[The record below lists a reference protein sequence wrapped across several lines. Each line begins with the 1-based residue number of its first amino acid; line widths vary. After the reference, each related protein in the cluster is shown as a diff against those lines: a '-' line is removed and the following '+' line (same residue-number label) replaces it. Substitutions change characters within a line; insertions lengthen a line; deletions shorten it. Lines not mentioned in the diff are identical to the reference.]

1 MDRINELERAAQ
13 DAEKELFASQ
23 CRRLEIEYRKKERRD
38 EAVNA
43 FVRLFSQEKGV
54 QKEWSWLGITYLHTS
69 LQTKNHEFLLSL
81 YDEKFL
87 FDTSPSE
94 LYWRPS
100 CFFECFE
107 EDIESVMTGLRKQY
121 TRIWRYEEEAVRR
134 VCVEYY
140 YAVVRQL
147 CFDLAGEIMETE
159 AFQKAIKAE
168 NFTAFFGRYQGEG
181 EILWRMKGK

>member
-1 MDRINELERAAQ
+1 MDRIRVLERAAK
-13 DAEKELFASQ
+13 DVEEKLFASQ
-23 CRRLEIEYRKKERRD
+23 CRRLEREYRKKERRG

-43 FVRLFSQEKGV
+43 FVRLFNQAADE
-54 QKEWSWLGITYLHTS
+54 QKKWSWLGITYLHTS
-69 LQTKNHEFLLSL
+69 LQTKSYEFLLSL

-107 EDIESVMTGLRKQY
+107 EDIESLMAGLQKQY
-121 TRIWRYEEEAVRR
+121 TRIWRYEEEAVRG

-140 YAVVRQL
+140 YAAVKQL
-147 CFDLAGEIMETE
+147 CFDLAGEIMKTE
-159 AFQKAIKAE
+159 AFQKAVKEE

-181 EILWRMKGK
+181 EVLWRMTGK